1 MWRISGSSLPPMMH
15 EVLYRDRTWDYE
27 VAMMLQVQDYF
38 RDQHKIQGVISKAQ
52 KGLRGQG

>member
-1 MWRISGSSLPPMMH
+1 
-15 EVLYRDRTWDYE
+15 
-27 VAMMLQVQDYF
+27 MLQVQDYF